1 MGSNHTGDSSRSS
14 PSAPLINRNQEIY
27 HRPSS
32 SSSSSFHVD
41 QHENIVMTNRGGGG
55 GSGCERSNMMISIAE
70 RRAAKC
76 GFNVRNMN
84 VQPRFL
90 IRTPHKPPP
99 HSTSPSTLLCSP
111 YFTVPPGISPSA
123 LLDSPEMLPNAQGA
137 QLSPTTGT
145 FQFPSPN
152 HDRLK
157 LKWKLAANGNTDPC
171 SVANNYIR
179 PRNKAAEEYFEHPVD
194 LQENKKKE
202 CLEKQQKGA
211 YFPKE
216 VTEDGYYWRKYG
228 QKHVKGSEYPRSY
241 YKCTHTSCL
250 VKKKV
255 ERSHDGHITEIVYK
269 GSHNHVKPQPLK
281 RFGVDVLEINN
292 EIAGST
298 LTRNIGLDSSVGL
311 NGAAYTSN
319 PSIQSTYSFKSDPV
333 LPTLMKDFEAQEFN
347 VVEDQ
352 DVESTESISF
362 HDEDNDQNDESDSK
376 KRKRESFS
384 IETNVSRSTREP
396 RVVVQIESEIDILD
410 DGYRWRKYGQKVVKG
425 NPNPR
430 SYYKCTNPGCP
441 VRKHVERAANDL
453 KSVITTYEGKHNH
466 EVPMVAVAAAA
477 STRNTGTGLVLQAD
491 HRLPRAPNSVS
502 DFFSS
507 ATSNNASKQGKQ
519 LVQHLPP
526 PLYDF
531 NKTKSFIFNY
541 NDHNL
546 ITRSNSNTAS
556 TTTGNNLLNFGS
568 SSANYPV
575 SFPPFHYGSLLMNGN
590 FIKNYPTNYTSLYPI
605 SSATHLPEYMST
617 MNPIQAAGSAVNGG
631 NFHIG
636 NYGHVACNQGQEI
649 RECHGKVMKPKE
661 EKRDEGDHIYDACL
675 SIPNHGN
682 GIM

>member
-1 MGSNHTGDSSRSS
+1 MESNHIGDISRSPS
-14 PSAPLINRNQEIY
+14 SAPMNNRNQEIY
-27 HRPSS
+27 HRPPPP
-32 SSSSSFHVD
+32 HVD
-41 QHENIVMTNRGGGG
+41 QHENIVTDRGGGG
-55 GSGCERSNMMISIAE
+55 SIAE

-90 IRTPHKPPP
+90 IRTTHTPP
-99 HSTSPSTLLCSP
+99 HLTSPTLLRSP

-123 LLDSPEMLPNAQGA
+123 LLDSPVMLPNAQGS

-152 HDRLK
+152 HDK
-157 LKWKLAANGNTDPC
+157 LKIQWKLAADGNMEPC
-171 SVANNYIR
+171 SVANNYTR
-179 PRNKAAEEYFEHPVD
+179 PQNKAVEKYFGYPVD
-194 LQENKKKE
+194 LQESEKKE
-202 CLEKQQKGA
+202 LVEKQQKGA

-216 VTEDGYYWRKYG
+216 VTRSSEDGYYWRKYG

-241 YKCTHTSCL
+241 YKCTHSSCL

-269 GSHNHVKPQPLK
+269 GSHNHPKPQPLK
-281 RFGVDVLEINN
+281 RFGADVQDINN
-292 EIAGST
+292 ETAGST
-298 LTRNIGLDSSVGL
+298 LTRNIGLDSSSCL
-311 NGAAYTSN
+311 NGACASN
-319 PSIQSTYSFKSDPV
+319 PSVHSTFQSDP
-333 LPTLMKDFEAQEFN
+333 MNRDFEAQELN

-352 DVESTESISF
+352 EVESTESMSF
-362 HDEDNDQNDESDSK
+362 HDEDDDQNDESDSK
-376 KRKRESFS
+376 KRKRESLS
-384 IETNVSRSTREP
+384 IDQTSISRSTREP

-430 SYYKCTNPGCP
+430 SYYKCTSPSCP

-466 EVPMVAVAAAA
+466 EVPAAA
-477 STRNTGTGLVLQAD
+477 SKNMGAGLVMQTDHQPPQA
-491 HRLPRAPNSVS
+491 APTSLTE
-502 DFFSS
+502 FSS
-507 ATSNNASKQGKQ
+507 AATSNNAPKQGAGKQ
-519 LVQHLPP
+519 LLQHLPP
-526 PLYDF
+526 PMYNL

-541 NDHNL
+541 NDHHL
-546 ITRSNSNTAS
+546 IMRSNSNMAP
-556 TTTGNNLLNFGS
+556 TTGNNLLNFGS

-590 FIKNYPTNYTSLYPI
+590 FIKNYPTANYPI
-605 SSATHLPEYMST
+605 NSTGHFPEFMSS
-617 MNPIQAAGSAVNGG
+617 MNPVQAAGPAVNGG

-636 NYGHVACNQGQEI
+636 NYGVACNQAQEM
-649 RECHGKVMKPKE
+649 RECHGKAMKPKE
-661 EKRDEGDHIYDACL
+661 EKRDEGDHIYDSCL
-675 SIPNHGN
+675 SVPNHGN

>member
-1 MGSNHTGDSSRSS
+1 MESNHTRDDSSRS
-14 PSAPLINRNQEIY
+14 PSAPMINRNQEIC
-27 HRPSS
+27 HRPSALL
-32 SSSSSFHVD
+32 HVD
-41 QHENIVMTNRGGGG
+41 QRENITINRGGGG
-55 GSGCERSNMMISIAE
+55 GRRKMISIAE

-90 IRTPHKPPP
+90 IRTAQTTPHL
-99 HSTSPSTLLCSP
+99 TSPTLLRSP

-123 LLDSPEMLPNAQGA
+123 LLDSPVMLPNAQGA
-137 QLSPTTGT
+137 QLSPTTGS

-152 HDRLK
+152 HDKLK

-171 SVANNYIR
+171 SANNYIR
-179 PRNKAAEEYFEHPVD
+179 PQTKSMNSVFENYFEYPVD
-194 LQENKKKE
+194 MQENEKKV
-202 CLEKQQKGA
+202 CVEKQQRGA

-216 VTEDGYYWRKYG
+216 VTRDSEDGYYWRKYG

-269 GSHNHVKPQPLK
+269 SSHNHPKPQPFK
-281 RFGVDVLEINN
+281 RFGADVLEINN
-292 EIAGST
+292 DIKGAT
-298 LTRNIGLDSSVGL
+298 LTRNTGLDSSVGF
-311 NGAAYTSN
+311 NGGAYSSN
-319 PSIQSTYSFKSDPV
+319 PSVQTTHSFKSDS
-333 LPTLMKDFEAQEFN
+333 LPMSMKDFEAQEFH

-352 DVESTESISF
+352 DVESTESMSF
-362 HDEDNDQNDESDSK
+362 HDEDDDQNADSDSK

-384 IETNVSRSTREP
+384 IESNISRSTREP
-396 RVVVQIESEIDILD
+396 RVVVQIESDIDILD

-430 SYYKCTNPGCP
+430 SYYKCTSPGCP

-466 EVPMVAVAAAA
+466 EVPVAAAA
-477 STRNTGTGLVLQAD
+477 AASSKYMAMGTGHVLQTD
-491 HRLPRAPNSVS
+491 HQLPQAPNSVTE
-502 DFFSS
+502 FSS
-507 ATSNNASKQGKQ
+507 SAMSNNASKLSKQ
-519 LVQHLPP
+519 LVQHLPQP
-526 PLYDF
+526 FYNF
-531 NKTKSFIFNY
+531 NKTKSSFAFNY
-541 NDHNL
+541 NDHHL
-546 ITRSNSNTAS
+546 IMRSNSNMST

-590 FIKNYPTNYTSLYPI
+590 FIKNYPTNSTSLYPI
-605 SSATHLPEYMST
+605 GTAHLPEYMST
-617 MNPIQAAGSAVNGG
+617 MNPVQAPESAVNGS
-631 NFHIG
+631 NFYIG
-636 NYGHVACNQGQEI
+636 NYGTVACNQGQEI
-649 RECHGKVMKPKE
+649 IECHGNIMKPKE
-661 EKRDEGDHIYDACL
+661 DQKRHEGDHIYDTCL

>member
-1 MGSNHTGDSSRSS
+1 
-14 PSAPLINRNQEIY
+14 
-27 HRPSS
+27 
-32 SSSSSFHVD
+32 
-41 QHENIVMTNRGGGG
+41 
-55 GSGCERSNMMISIAE
+55 MISIAE

-90 IRTPHKPPP
+90 IRTTHTPPP
-99 HSTSPSTLLCSP
+99 LPSPTVLCSP

-145 FQFPSPN
+145 FQFPSP
-152 HDRLK
+152 K
-157 LKWKLAANGNTDPC
+157 LKWT
-171 SVANNYIR
+171 VANNNYMR
-179 PRNKAAEEYFEHPVD
+179 PHNKGVEEYYEQQPAVD

-202 CLEKQQKGA
+202 CMEMKQRKGA

-216 VTEDGYYWRKYG
+216 VTRSSEDGYYWRKYG

-241 YKCTHTSCL
+241 YKCTHTSCP

-269 GSHNHVKPQPLK
+269 GSHNHPKPLPLK
-281 RFGVDVLEINN
+281 RFGHVDVLEINN
-292 EIAGST
+292 ENMG
-298 LTRNIGLDSSVGL
+298 LLDSSAAP
-311 NGAAYTSN
+311 NGVHYSSN
-319 PSIQSTYSFKSDPV
+319 PSFQTSYSFKSDPSSAS
-333 LPTLMKDFEAQEFN
+333 MKDFEAQEFN
-347 VVEDQ
+347 VAVEDQ
-352 DVESTESISF
+352 DVESAETISF
-362 HDEDNDQNDESDSK
+362 HDEDDEHNDESDSK

-384 IETNVSRSTREP
+384 IETNISRSTREP

-430 SYYKCTNPGCP
+430 SYYKCTSPGCP

-466 EVPMVAVAAAA
+466 EVPVAAAA
-477 STRNTGTGLVLQAD
+477 ATRNAGGTGLVLQAGD
-491 HRLPRAPNSVS
+491 HQMPRAAPNSVS
-502 DFFSS
+502 DF
-507 ATSNNASKQGKQ
+507 ATTSKPKQGGKQ
-519 LVQHLPP
+519 LVQQHLPP
-526 PLYDF
+526 PPMYNF

-541 NDHNL
+541 NDHHL
-546 ITRSNSNTAS
+546 IMRSNYSNMAS
-556 TTTGNNLLNFGS
+556 TTSTTPGNNLHNFGS

-590 FIKNYPTNYTSLYPI
+590 FIKNYPAANSTGFYPM
-605 SSATHLPEYMST
+605 TGGNLPEYMST
-617 MNPIQAAGSAVNGG
+617 MNHVQAAGSAGHGG
-631 NFHIG
+631 NFHVG
-636 NYGHVACNQGQEI
+636 NYGHVAACNQGQEI